1 MGSRPFLSY
10 NWARLPGWTYL
21 LLVPAGVLA
30 GITGSVAG
38 LASLVSY
45 PALLALGLPPV
56 VANVSNTVALVFGG
70 IGSVSASRLELAGQA
85 RRIAPLAMATIS
97 GGAIGGLLLMIA
109 PAASF
114 LHIVPWLIAG
124 ASAAVLLPRRV
135 RPKARKPSHGPA
147 LYAGT
152 TIIAVYGG
160 YFGAA
165 SGVLLLALL
174 LALTDDTLPQ
184 ISAARNLLLGL
195 ANLVASI
202 VFIVYGSV
210 RWLAAIPLAVGFL
223 IGGRIGPIITRKA
236 PAGPLRFAIGL
247 GGMGLALDLAWR
259 AYR

>member
-1 MGSRPFLSY
+1 M
-10 NWARLPGWTYL
+10 NYL

-70 IGSVSASRLELAGQA
+70 IGSVSASRVELAGQA
-85 RRIAPLAMATIS
+85 KRIVPLAAATIS
-97 GGAIGGLLLMIA
+97 GGVIGGLLLMLA

-114 LHIVPWLIAG
+114 AYIVPWLIAG
-124 ASAAVLLPRRV
+124 SSVAVLIPRRV
-135 RPKARKPSHGPA
+135 RVRSPQNKPSAP
-147 LYAGT
+147 LYVGT
-152 TIIAVYGG
+152 TLIGVYGG

-184 ISAARNLLLGL
+184 IGASRNLLLGL
-195 ANLVASI
+195 ANAVASI
-202 VFIVYGSV
+202 VFILYGTVS
-210 RWLAAIPLAVGFL
+210 WLAAIPLAVGFFV
-223 IGGRIGPIITRKA
+223 GGRIGPVITRKT
-236 PAGPLRFAIGL
+236 PQGPLRIAIAFAGL
-247 GGMGLALDLAWR
+247 GLAAELAWQ

>member
-1 MGSRPFLSY
+1 
-10 NWARLPGWTYL
+10 LPPLNYL

-70 IGSVSASRLELAGQA
+70 IGSVSASRIELAGRA
-85 RRIAPLAMATIS
+85 RRIAPLAVATIS
-97 GGAIGGLLLMIA
+97 GGIIGGLLLMLA

-114 LHIVPWLIAG
+114 AYTVPWLIGG

-135 RPKARKPSHGPA
+135 GTRDPHRSRVL

-152 TIIAVYGG
+152 TLIGVYGG

-165 SGVLLLALL
+165 AGVLFLALM
-174 LALTDDTLPQ
+174 LAMTDDTLPQ
-184 ISAARNLLLGL
+184 IGAARNLLLGL
-195 ANLVASI
+195 SNAVASV
-202 VFIVYGSV
+202 VFISYGTVS
-210 RWLAAIPLAVGFL
+210 WFAAIPLAVGFL
-223 IGGRIGPIITRKA
+223 IGGRLGPVITRKT
-236 PAGPLRFAIGL
+236 PVRPLRFVIALAGL
-247 GGMGLALDLAWR
+247 GLAVDLAWQ